1 MKDREWRK
9 KVQRKRFLR
18 NSNLIL
24 YGRLAVFL
32 LLVGLQVFILL
43 VTDMPMFWGVL
54 AVECVL
60 VLENIVKMI
69 VLKKFSHKIACYVID
84 FIGVLTLTLLTRTS
98 LVSTLCMVIL
108 SEFYLSTRSFGA
120 NVAMAAVWEVFY
132 LAIRVTTAFVWENE
146 IDNETIT
153 GTANDM
159 LIIVIHFVIMTLA
172 LKLYQNNFELE
183 EIVEQLDK
191 SNENLQ
197 EAYEKLEETTAI
209 RERQK
214 IAKDIHDTA
223 GHSITTVIMQTE
235 AARLIIDKDPAEAKK
250 RIAAAN
256 LQAKNALEELRTS
269 VHLLSGRMSGHTLKE
284 LLERIVADT
293 SNGTDIAIRADIQDV
308 NVDEEKAVFL
318 CNSLKEGLSN
328 GIRHGDATAFFF
340 ELKQDDY
347 ALSFLLSDNGKGA
360 DTSRMQEGFG
370 LTGMRSRAETL
381 GGIVHFASQRGE
393 GFEIEITLPNRKKED

>member
-1 MKDREWRK
+1 MKEREWHK
-9 KVQRKRFLR
+9 KLQRKRFLR
-18 NSNLIL
+18 NPNLIF
-24 YGRLAVFL
+24 YCRLTVFL

-43 VTDMPMFWGVL
+43 VADMPMFWVVL
-54 AVECVL
+54 AVACVL
-60 VLENIVKMI
+60 VLENIVKMF

-84 FIGVLTLTLLTRTS
+84 FIGLLALTLLTRTS

-132 LAIRVTTAFVWENE
+132 VAIRVTTSIVWEQE
-146 IDNETIT
+146 ISNETIT

-172 LKLYQNNFELE
+172 LKLYENNFELE

-197 EAYEKLEETTAI
+197 AAYEKLAETTAI

-284 LLERIVADT
+284 LLERIVSDT

-308 NVDEEKAVFL
+308 NVDEEKAVLL

-328 GIRHGDATAFFF
+328 GMRHGDATAFFF

-347 ALSFLLSDNGKGA
+347 AVSFLLSDNGKGA
-360 DTSRMQEGFG
+360 DTSRMEEGFG
-370 LTGMRSRAETL
+370 LTGMRSRVEAL
-381 GGIVHFASQRGE
+381 GGIVRFASQRGE

>member
-60 VLENIVKMI
+60 VLENIVKMF

-84 FIGVLTLTLLTRTS
+84 FIGLLTLTLLTRTS

-159 LIIVIHFVIMTLA
+159 LIIVIHFVILVEERLPA
-172 LKLYQNNFELE
+172 IKIGKLLLNPHDVPKVLGKVGRDSARHRHSARNASEKRDCGAFLGFVVDHFKRQRVDIGRRHSCLKRSCLNGK
-183 EIVEQLDK
+183 IGI
-191 SNENLQ
+191 NLG
-197 EAYEKLEETTAI
+197 A
-209 RERQK
+209 
-214 IAKDIHDTA
+214 
-223 GHSITTVIMQTE
+223 V
-235 AARLIIDKDPAEAKK
+235 
-250 RIAAAN
+250 
-256 LQAKNALEELRTS
+256 
-269 VHLLSGRMSGHTLKE
+269 
-284 LLERIVADT
+284 LLELGSQEHAAVNLHARETRRPRHDF
-293 SNGTDIAIRADIQDV
+293 TD
-308 NVDEEKAVFL
+308 ELF
-318 CNSLKEGLSN
+318 
-328 GIRHGDATAFFF
+328 HFFV
-340 ELKQDDY
+340 
-347 ALSFLLSDNGKGA
+347 
-360 DTSRMQEGFG
+360 SR
-370 LTGMRSRAETL
+370 
-381 GGIVHFASQRGE
+381 
-393 GFEIEITLPNRKKED
+393 